1 MTERRSGW
9 VLLAA
14 FALVSTACVT
24 WNTKDVKTLTE
35 PLPEGETVLSVVK
48 IDGQIIEFTKT
59 NPGRIRGY
67 TVVGAEKDAEMKQFE
82 ITAPFTS
89 IRQGDKGQIVELVD
103 GKGQGY
109 VVKAV
114 LSRDEN
120 RMTIL
125 GVESNRLMIPLK
137 EIATVRIR
145 QDNALPIAAILLG
158 AIVVLPVV
166 IWLVSAAI

>member
-24 WNTKDVKTLTE
+24 WSRKEVRTLTS
-35 PLPEGETVLSVVK
+35 PLPEGTAVLGVVMNS
-48 IDGQIIEFTKT
+48 GQVIEFTKT

-67 TVVGAEKDAEMKQFE
+67 TVVGAEKDAEIKQFE
-82 ITAPFTS
+82 ITTPFTS
-89 IRQGDKGQIVELVD
+89 IRQGDEGQIVELVD

-114 LSRDEN
+114 IRSEEG

-125 GVESNRLMIPLK
+125 GVESNRLTIPLK

-158 AIVVLPVV
+158 ALVVLPVV
-166 IWLVSAAI
+166 ILLLSAAI